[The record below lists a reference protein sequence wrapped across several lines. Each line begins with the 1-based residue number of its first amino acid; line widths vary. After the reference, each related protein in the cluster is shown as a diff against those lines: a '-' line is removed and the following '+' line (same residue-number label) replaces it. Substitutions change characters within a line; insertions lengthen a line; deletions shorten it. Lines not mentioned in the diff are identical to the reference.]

1 MIKGAKPFRRGR
13 NPSRRR
19 MLVGAGAAGLF
30 AAPAVF
36 AQPAMRRVAIL
47 VTSTADDADAQSRV
61 SAIRDGLRELG
72 WKEGANL
79 RLDVQFGGGDARRM
93 RDYTTR
99 FAAEAPDVI
108 VVNSTPAL
116 DAALKATRTIPIVF
130 VLAVDPVALGHI
142 QSVAH
147 PGGNVTGFTF
157 WDVTLMGKLLQ
168 LLKQAVPSVGRAM
181 VLHNPDTTPFYP
193 ELVEQARQ
201 ALNLSPAMLA
211 AAPIASAAG
220 IGRAIDDIGRT
231 PGSSLI
237 LPSDPFLTIHR
248 REIAAAALAA
258 ALPSISIFRSFA
270 EAGCLL
276 SYGPEISSVFK
287 RSAIY
292 IDRILK
298 GANPGDLPAQEPTT
312 YEFTI
317 NAGTARKL
325 GLVLPSTLLA
335 TADKMIE

>member
-1 MIKGAKPFRRGR
+1 LA
-13 NPSRRR
+13 
-19 MLVGAGAAGLF
+19 VAGAAGLF
-30 AAPAVF
+30 AAPRVF
-36 AQPAMRRVAIL
+36 AQTAMRKVAIL
-47 VTSTADDADAQSRV
+47 VTSTADDPDAQARV
-61 SAIRDGLRELG
+61 SGIRDGLRELG
-72 WKEGANL
+72 WNEGANIA
-79 RLDVQFGGGDARRM
+79 LDVQFGGGDAQRM

-99 FAAEAPDVI
+99 FATEAPDVI

-116 DAALKATRTIPIVF
+116 DAALKATKTIPIVF

-157 WDVTLMGKLLQ
+157 WDVTLIGKLLQ
-168 LLKQAVPSVGRAM
+168 LLKEAVPSVERAS
-181 VLHNPDTTPFYP
+181 VLHSPDTTPFYP
-193 ELVEQARQ
+193 QIVEQARH
-201 ALNLSPAMLA
+201 ALNLSPQMLE
-211 AAPIASAAG
+211 AAPIAGAAG
-220 IGRAIDDIGRT
+220 IGRAIGDIAGT

-258 ALPSISIFRSFA
+258 GLPSISIFRSFA

-276 SYGPEISSVFK
+276 SYGPDISNVFK
-287 RSAIY
+287 RSAVY

-312 YEFTI
+312 YEFTV

-325 GLVLPSTLLA
+325 GLVLSSTLLA
-335 TADKMIE
+335 TADKVID